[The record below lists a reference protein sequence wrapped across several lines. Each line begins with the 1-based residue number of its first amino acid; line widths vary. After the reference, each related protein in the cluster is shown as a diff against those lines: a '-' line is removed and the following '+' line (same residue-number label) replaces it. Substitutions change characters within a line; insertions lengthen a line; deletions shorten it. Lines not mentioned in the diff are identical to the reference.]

1 MCSLTILNV
10 YLFISVH
17 AEVPQYFMKIIL
29 PWALEQERVDVS
41 KLLKTYYKWA
51 KTVEEDGV
59 AENISK
65 SMEEGGSPML
75 VELVRRRNQNV
86 AGYVCSPSCVLPAV
100 LMFPRW

>member
-1 MCSLTILNV
+1 M
-10 YLFISVH
+10 H
-17 AEVPQYFMKIIL
+17 ADEVPQFFMKIIL
-29 PWALEQERVDVS
+29 PWALEPERVDVS
-41 KLLKTYYKWA
+41 KVLANYHKWA
-51 KTVEEDGV
+51 KIVEEDGV

-75 VELVRRRNQNV
+75 VEPVRSRKQKV